1 MNILVL
7 NSGSSSLK
15 YKLIEIKTEKT
26 ITTGI
31 CEKIGEPKSLI
42 RQNNFDG
49 RNFRKS
55 ISGINNHTD
64 AFKCI
69 QMFLT
74 NPESGVIKSFDEI
87 SAVGHR
93 VVHGGEN
100 FKEPALINDDVIS
113 EIESLIPLAP
123 LHNPAHL
130 SGILAC
136 RELLGDAI
144 PQVAVFD
151 TSFYSSLPKKSY
163 MFPIPYKYYE
173 KYHIRKYGFHGTS
186 HKYVSKRYEILTKN
200 HDAKI
205 ISCHLGNGSSITA
218 IHAGVAV
225 ETSMGLSPLGGVMM
239 GTRSGSIDPS
249 VVLRIAQHENMT
261 AAEMSNLLNNESGL
275 FGISGVGSDD
285 REILRAEQNGN
296 PKAKLAHEMMIYQ
309 ISQFIGAYTVVLQ
322 GCDVIIFTGGIGEN
336 QWIHRKNICKNLEF
350 MGVRIND
357 RLNESAVFAEETK
370 ISSTDSKIE
379 VWVIPTNEEM
389 EIAQETMN
397 LLF

>member
-1 MNILVL
+1 M
-7 NSGSSSLK
+7 
-15 YKLIEIKTEKT
+15 
-26 ITTGI
+26 
-31 CEKIGEPKSLI
+31 
-42 RQNNFDG
+42 
-49 RNFRKS
+49 
-55 ISGINNHTD
+55 
-64 AFKCI
+64 
-69 QMFLT
+69 
-74 NPESGVIKSFDEI
+74 
-87 SAVGHR
+87 
-93 VVHGGEN
+93 HGGEN
-100 FKEPALINDDVIS
+100 FKKPALINDAVIS

-136 RELLGDAI
+136 KEIFGDTI

-261 AAEMSNLLNNESGL
+261 VSEMSDLLNNESGL
-275 FGISGVGSDD
+275 FGVSGVGSDD
-285 REILRAEQNGN
+285 REILKAEQNGN
-296 PKAKLAHEMMIYQ
+296 PRAKLAHEMMIYQ

-322 GCDVIIFTGGIGEN
+322 GCNVIIFTGGIGEN

-350 MGVRIND
+350 IGVYIDD
-357 RLNESAVFAEETK
+357 RLNESAIFGEETK
-370 ISSTDSKIE
+370 ISSMDSKIE